1 MLRTLT
7 IALLAAVLPP
17 IAAGQMSN
25 GNFAAWGRGPLAI
38 PSGQVFPHAG
48 APLGPRQFTHSRS
61 SGFGYPLFYADYG
74 SAPAVPPAPQ
84 VVIVEERAPQPEA
97 KPEPIMIEWQG
108 DRFVRYGGAE
118 TGARSPDYSEAV
130 SGGRKRSEVSRE
142 VPPAVLVYR
151 DGHREEVRDY
161 VITRGVL
168 YARGDGYSLPSR
180 NIQLSALD
188 LSATFQVNQD
198 SGVRFVLPE
207 RTNDVVT
214 KP

>member
-48 APLGPRQFTHSRS
+48 APLGARQSTHSRS
-61 SGFGYPLFYADYG
+61 SGFGYPLFYADY
-74 SAPAVPPAPQ
+74 SASPGVPPAPQ

-118 TGARSPDYSEAV
+118 TGARSPDYSEAA
-130 SGGRKRSEVSRE
+130 STGHKRSEVSHE
-142 VPPAVLVYR
+142 VPPVVLVYR
-151 DGHREEVRDY
+151 DGHREEVSDY

-168 YARGDGYSLPSR
+168 YAQQDSWQQNSR
-180 NIQLSALD
+180 SVRLSVLD
-188 LSATFQVNQD
+188 MAATFKRNRD
-198 SGVRFVLPE
+198 NGVDFTLPLGP
-207 RTNDVVT
+207 NDVVT
-214 KP
+214 RP